1 MGVGGL
7 ALESQFSSV
16 VTENETRNHFIY
28 ILNYK
33 FMKVSLKLGIIAM
46 LFILGSF
53 VACQKEQTN
62 VVTPTVAAHSF
73 NFQNV
78 EVVDGRLVFKTKS
91 DLNTLLDEMFKN
103 QNSLENFDKHFKGF
117 TSQFEVYN
125 RFSDEDLV
133 KTNGDL
139 TSFKDYVVEV
149 KKADGIHLERVVSEP
164 LAARLVNSEG
174 LIQIGDVV
182 SKMTRD
188 YAYQFPVSNL
198 ESYKNNTNSLERISN
213 LEKKKIE
220 RITQDIDVS
229 GGLSTRG
236 YIVSAELVYQY
247 KSGKQFRKVRGELE
261 ATDPLLSSWRTAYAR
276 VKHEKRGF
284 WGSWSNEA
292 TDQLRISGVAHL
304 EQLLP
309 PGTGWV
315 PTIGSPFTLNQTNYN
330 TSEFAINIA
339 TNDGAQTYGFTTGTS
354 VDFRAYRLDGGGY
367 ATCNAAQY

>member
-1 MGVGGL
+1 
-7 ALESQFSSV
+7 
-16 VTENETRNHFIY
+16 
-28 ILNYK
+28 
-33 FMKVSLKLGIIAM
+33 MKNLVKLGMIAT
-46 LFILGSF
+46 LFVLISF

-62 VVTPTVAAHSF
+62 SVTPTVTTHSF
-73 NFQNV
+73 KLQNV
-78 EVVDGRLVFKTKS
+78 EVVDGRLVFKTES
-91 DLNTLLDEMFKN
+91 DLNTLLDEMFNN
-103 QNSLENFDKHFKGF
+103 QNSLENFDKHFAGF
-117 TSQFEVYN
+117 SSQYEAFN

-188 YAYQFPVSNL
+188 YAYQFPVSKL
-198 ESYKNNTNSLERISN
+198 ESYKNNKNSLESISN
-213 LEKKKIE
+213 LEKKKVE
-220 RITQDIDVS
+220 RITKDIDVN

-236 YIVSAELVYQY
+236 YIVSAEFVYEY
-247 KSGKQFRKVRGELE
+247 KSGKQYRKVRGELE

-284 WGSWSNEA
+284 WCSWSNESTYSLTINGIA
-292 TDQLRISGVAHL
+292 NL
-304 EQLLP
+304 EQLTNA
-309 PGTGWV
+309 GTGWYST
-315 PTIGSPFTLNQTNYN
+315 PGSPFTLNQTNYN
-330 TSEFAINIA
+330 TSEFSINIA
-339 TNDGAQTYGFTTGTS
+339 TNDIAETYGFTTGTS
-354 VDFRAYRLDGGGY
+354 VDFKAFRKDMGTITNPQY

>member
-1 MGVGGL
+1 
-7 ALESQFSSV
+7 
-16 VTENETRNHFIY
+16 
-28 ILNYK
+28 
-33 FMKVSLKLGIIAM
+33 MKNLVKLGIIAT
-46 LFILGSF
+46 LFVLISF

-62 VVTPTVAAHSF
+62 SVTPTVVTHSF
-73 NFQNV
+73 NLQNV
-78 EVVDGRLVFKTKS
+78 EVVEGRLVFKTKS
-91 DLNTLLDEMFKN
+91 DLNTLLDEMFNN
-103 QNSLENFDKHFKGF
+103 QNSLENFDKHFAGF
-117 TSQFEVYN
+117 TSQYEDYN

-139 TSFKDYVVEV
+139 TPFKDYVTEIR
-149 KKADGIHLERVVSEP
+149 KSDGIHLERVVSEP

-236 YIVSAELVYQY
+236 YIVSAEFVYEY
-247 KSGKQFRKVRGELE
+247 KNNKQFRKVRGELE

-284 WGSWSNEA
+284 WGSWSNESINEL
-292 TDQLRISGVAHL
+292 TISGIAHL

-315 PTIGSPFTLNQTNYN
+315 PTIGSPFTLNQTNYS

-354 VDFRAYRLDGGGY
+354 VDFTAYRKDNGGT
-367 ATCNAAQY
+367 ATCNAARY